1 MCTYTLLSPC
11 GLPLVRYYNPKIIS
25 VLSQLVAGEDELQ
38 AEQWNE
44 EMKEY
49 LTVEPR
55 QEHASNTG
63 DIGYNGN
70 TGNTGNTRNTEAKAA
85 EETNKLPAYG
95 GKEMKEE
102 KTEKNEGGG
111 MKKEQGK
118 GSFKSFHAADDWA
131 NGEAHTDG
139 SVLGAHLFQI
149 PVRVMYSSVGVCVL
163 LYCVLYV
170 RCVLLVR
177 FM

>member
-1 MCTYTLLSPC
+1 MCIHTYIHTYIHTHTHFSPC
-11 GLPLVRYYNPKIIS
+11 RPPLIRYYNPKIIS

-55 QEHASNTG
+55 HDHASNTG
-63 DIGYNGN
+63 NTGNSGN
-70 TGNTGNTRNTEAKAA
+70 TGNTGNTGNAGNAGNTEAKAA
-85 EETNKLPAYG
+85 KAAKETNKLPAHG
-95 GKEMKEE
+95 GQEMKEE

-111 MKKEQGK
+111 RETEQGK

-149 PVRVMYSSVGVCVL
+149 PVRVMCNVQ
-163 LYCVLYV
+163 
-170 RCVLLVR
+170 
-177 FM
+177 

>member
-1 MCTYTLLSPC
+1 VCTYTLLSPC

-63 DIGYNGN
+63 
-70 TGNTGNTRNTEAKAA
+70 NTGNTRNTEAKAA

-102 KTEKNEGGG
+102 KTEGGG

>member
-63 DIGYNGN
+63 
-70 TGNTGNTRNTEAKAA
+70 NTGNTRNTEAKAA

-102 KTEKNEGGG
+102 KTEGG
-111 MKKEQGK
+111 
-118 GSFKSFHAADDWA
+118 
-131 NGEAHTDG
+131 
-139 SVLGAHLFQI
+139 
-149 PVRVMYSSVGVCVL
+149 
-163 LYCVLYV
+163 
-170 RCVLLVR
+170 
-177 FM
+177 